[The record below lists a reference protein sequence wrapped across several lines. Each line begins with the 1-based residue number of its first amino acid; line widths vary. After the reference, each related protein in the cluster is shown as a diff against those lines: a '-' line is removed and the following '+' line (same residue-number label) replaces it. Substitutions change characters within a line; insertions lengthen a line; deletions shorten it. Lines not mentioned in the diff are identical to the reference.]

1 MKKAGIILLAGLVVM
16 NGLTGCA
23 RTDAKTAY
31 EDGSSSL
38 ESGKYKAAETAFRD
52 VLETKYYK
60 AEAYRGL
67 GLAQL
72 SEQDYA
78 DACISLEK
86 SLLNSSGKSTSF
98 IRDVNLYLAFS
109 RLHNDED
116 KKAEEI
122 YDRLIKKNPKD
133 SEVYF
138 LRGRLKLTNQE
149 YSSARKDFN
158 RAVEINPDYD
168 LYINIYQ
175 VYQSMS
181 ISGDG
186 SRFLEQALKK
196 VKDDEK
202 NSGYDRALVNYYLKN
217 YQDARDELV
226 KIVKEDDTNSK
237 AVFLLGEVYLSM
249 DDVDDARALYKS
261 HVNDAKN
268 AASAYNGLVLCDLA
282 EKDYTSALR
291 NCKAGLEF
299 NDSHANQGLLFNQIV
314 IYENQQE
321 WAQAKKLAK
330 AYVAK
335 YPTDEAGNREYAFLK
350 TR

>member
-1 MKKAGIILLAGLVVM
+1 MKKLLIALLTGAMVM
-16 NGLTGCA
+16 TGLTGCA

-31 EDGSSSL
+31 EDGCAAL
-38 ESGKYKAAETAFRD
+38 QSGRYKTAEKSFND
-52 VLETKYYK
+52 VLKTKYYK

-67 GLAQL
+67 GLSQL
-72 SEQDYA
+72 SDRDYA

-86 SLLNSSGKSTSF
+86 SLLDSSGQSASF
-98 IRDVNLYLAFS
+98 IRDVNLYLAFA
-109 RLHNDED
+109 RTHNDED
-116 KKAEEI
+116 NKAEQI
-122 YDRLIKKNPKD
+122 YNSLLKKNPKD

-138 LRGRLKLTNQE
+138 LRGRMRLTNQKF
-149 YSSARKDFN
+149 SAARKDFN

-196 VKDDEK
+196 VKSDGQ
-202 NSGYDRALVNYYLKN
+202 NSQYERALVNYYLKN
-217 YQDARDELV
+217 YQDARNELV
-226 KIVKEDDTNSK
+226 KIVKKDDTNAK
-237 AVFLLGEVYLSM
+237 AVFLLGEVYLAM
-249 DDVDDARALYKS
+249 DDVDDARALYKG

-282 EKDYTSALR
+282 QKDYTSAMR
-291 NCKAGLEF
+291 NCKAGLEL
-299 NDSHANQGLLFNQIV
+299 NDSHANQGLLFNQIA
-314 IYENQQE
+314 IYENQKE
-321 WAQAKKLAK
+321 WKEARKLAK
-330 AYVAK
+330 AYVAR